1 MALRLQADGA
11 DNFVFST
18 APWPYTCGSAH
29 AGGLRAAGSL
39 EDTRQRSLDWGWGGR
54 FSSTGR
60 DQVSFK
66 ASFIIRMHLLVLI
79 SFLRFQKFFQDTSGR
94 ALF

>member
-18 APWPYTCGSAH
+18 APWPYTCGSAR

-54 FSSTGR
+54 F
-60 DQVSFK
+60 
-66 ASFIIRMHLLVLI
+66 
-79 SFLRFQKFFQDTSGR
+79 
-94 ALF
+94 